1 MSLLYQ
7 KHASRPLTLDN
18 RVEPDLYRDVFPY
31 THVSRIE
38 FDDTFLVPRPADPM
52 FITDTTFRDGQQ
64 ARPPYTVKQIARIYD
79 LLHKLGGK
87 SGLIQASE
95 FFMYS
100 PKDRKAIE
108 VCRSRGYRFPRVT
121 GWIRANMDDLKIA
134 HDMEFDEVGL
144 LTSMSDYHI
153 FLKLGK
159 TREQAMNDYLKVVTK
174 ALEWGI
180 VPRCHFEDVT
190 RADIYGFCLPFARKL
205 MELSHEASMPI
216 KIRLC
221 DTMGYGVPFPGAALP
236 RSVQRI
242 VRAFTDEA
250 GVPGAWLEWHGHNDF
265 HKVLVNGVTAWLYG
279 CGGVNGTLMGFG
291 ERTGNAPLEAL
302 VIDYIS
308 LTGNDEA
315 ADPTVIT
322 EIAQYF
328 EKELDYR
335 IPDNYPFAGKDFNA
349 TSAGIHV
356 DGLAKNEEIYN
367 IFDTTK
373 LLNRSVPIIINDKAG
388 RAGVAYWINQQFNL
402 PPERQVSKKHPAVGQ
417 IHTRI
422 MAAYEEGRNTS
433 FSNKEI
439 KNLVRRFMPELFDS
453 EFDQMKRIAG
463 ELASNLVER
472 LARDCQSTADS
483 EALTAQLQ
491 HFVRDYSFIQY
502 AYVTDVKGHST
513 AIAISDPGDQKGYK
527 AFPIGF
533 DYSNREWFLQ
543 PMRTGKL
550 HITNVHQSQV
560 TGQLIIT
567 VSTVITD
574 ANDEIIG
581 VLGADIQLEEI
592 IRRAESLEAEVPN
605 SEEE

>member
-18 RVEPDLYRDVFPY
+18 RVEPELYRDVFPY

-315 ADPTVIT
+315 ADPTLIT

-373 LLNRSVPIIINDKAG
+373 ILNRSVPIIINDKAG